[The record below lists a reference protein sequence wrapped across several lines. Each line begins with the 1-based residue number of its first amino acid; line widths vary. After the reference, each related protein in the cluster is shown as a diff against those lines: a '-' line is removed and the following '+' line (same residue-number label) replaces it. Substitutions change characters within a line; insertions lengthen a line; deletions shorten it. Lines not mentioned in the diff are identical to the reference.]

1 MRCKKRLRV
10 VIARCFVFLLALS
23 VVIGSSCAL
32 KQQQTTLRIWQTAV
46 DPKAVAVL
54 KDIGTE
60 FERTHPGVSVEIES
74 VPWGALS
81 SKLTT
86 AVGAGG
92 LPDIAHL
99 EPFMFSSMQSKNLL
113 EPLDDV
119 ISSLNPDDIYPAVKD
134 LQLFEGHR
142 YGIAHA
148 FGITYFAYRKD
159 IADRKGL
166 KAPQTWAE
174 YEAFIKS
181 MGSDTGTNAN
191 VLLPG
196 GDPFFV
202 DQLAVELL
210 ASNGGHLFDAN
221 NRPLFTERP
230 FIEMLRFYRTLA
242 QAAPQ
247 DWLNTKYIDQF
258 GYFATGRGLNVPVTQ
273 LRVLTIPITS
283 A

>member
-134 LQLFEGHR
+134 LQLFD
-142 YGIAHA
+142 GIV
-148 FGITYFAYRKD
+148 TESLTRSVSPTSP
-159 IADRKGL
+159 IAKISR
-166 KAPQTWAE
+166 
-174 YEAFIKS
+174 
-181 MGSDTGTNAN
+181 
-191 VLLPG
+191 
-196 GDPFFV
+196 
-202 DQLAVELL
+202 
-210 ASNGGHLFDAN
+210 
-221 NRPLFTERP
+221 
-230 FIEMLRFYRTLA
+230 
-242 QAAPQ
+242 
-247 DWLNTKYIDQF
+247 
-258 GYFATGRGLNVPVTQ
+258 TGR
-273 LRVLTIPITS
+273 

>member
-1 MRCKKRLRV
+1 MCKRQLVNNIITYCPFPKCHFSQSAAKEVGYEMENQPRA

-23 VVIGSSCAL
+23 VVIGSSCTPRQ
-32 KQQQTTLRIWQTAV
+32 QQQTTLRIWQTAV

-54 KDIGTE
+54 KEIGAE
-60 FERTHPGVSVEIES
+60 FERTHPGVRVEIES
-74 VPWGALS
+74 VAWGDLS
-81 SKLTT
+81 SKLTA
-86 AVGAGG
+86 AVGAAGNP
-92 LPDIAHL
+92 PDIAHL

-148 FGITYFAYRKD
+148 FGITYFGYRKD
-159 IADRKGL
+159 IADQKGL
-166 KAPQTWAE
+166 KVPQTWAE
-174 YEAFIKS
+174 YEGFIKS
-181 MGSDTGTNAN
+181 MGAEVGKNGN

-221 NRPLFTERP
+221 N
-230 FIEMLRFYRTLA
+230 
-242 QAAPQ
+242 
-247 DWLNTKYIDQF
+247 
-258 GYFATGRGLNVPVTQ
+258 
-273 LRVLTIPITS
+273 
-283 A
+283 